1 MRKKRTH
8 SRPSKQKRRKHVAD
22 LVIYMTMRNCF
33 PEVQRRAIISGG
45 TTMTT
50 LLQEAIDAMA
60 KLPPDDQDAIATLIL
75 QELAD
80 EQRWQENFASSPD
93 ALAKL
98 AEEAKQAIRSGK
110 VRNVGFD
117 EL

>member
-1 MRKKRTH
+1 
-8 SRPSKQKRRKHVAD
+8 
-22 LVIYMTMRNCF
+22 
-33 PEVQRRAIISGG
+33 
-45 TTMTT
+45 MTT

-60 KLPPDDQDAIATLIL
+60 KLPPDDQNAIAALIL

-80 EQRWQENFASSPD
+80 EQRWQESFSRSID
-93 ALAKL
+93 VLAKL
-98 AEEAKQAIRSGK
+98 AEEAKQEIRSGK